1 MANQL
6 PVFYYGNHGRMNGI
20 LVGQSISRGSP
31 MSHSLIILPEDSNA
45 EILDAI
51 SQAKGT
57 LSIKMFIFKDLSL
70 LGEVIKAHTRG
81 VRVRVMLNPQR
92 RDGKK
97 ENDET
102 RAALTAAGIEVKDS
116 NPAFDLTHEKS
127 MVVDDRIAFVQS
139 FNWESEA
146 FLASR
151 DYAIITSRES
161 EVADILA
168 CFDADWNR
176 TTFVS
181 REPALI
187 WCVGNGRQRL
197 GEFIDRTKHSL
208 WIQNERFQDP
218 AIIEHLVRACSRG
231 VRLHVIARSLHKLK
245 KEKLAEAASGLRIL
259 QDVGAKVHT
268 LKHVK
273 VHGKLL
279 FADECRAIVGSINLA
294 PGSFDSRRELAIET
308 TKGHLMQQIHDI
320 LRSDWTMSKP
330 MDLSDQGL
338 LEELKK
344 CDPEVREDLGLAHP

>member
-1 MANQL
+1 
-6 PVFYYGNHGRMNGI
+6 
-20 LVGQSISRGSP
+20 
-31 MSHSLIILPEDSNA
+31 MSHSVIILPEDSNA
-45 EILDAI
+45 MIIDAI
-51 SQAKGT
+51 SQAKRT
-57 LSIKMFIFKDLSL
+57 LAIKVFVFKDSSL
-70 LGEVIKAHTRG
+70 LRQVIQCHARG
-81 VRVRVMLNPQR
+81 VKVRVMLNPQR
-92 RDGKK
+92 RNGKK

-102 RAALTAAGIEVKDS
+102 RAALTESGLEVKDS

-127 MVVDDRIAFVQS
+127 MVVDDQISFIQS
-139 FNWESEA
+139 FNWDSEA

-151 DYAIITSRES
+151 DYAIITSRKS

-168 CFDADWNR
+168 CFDADWHR

-218 AIIEHLVRACSRG
+218 AIIEHLVRACRRG

-259 QDVGAKVHT
+259 EDVGAKIHT

-279 FADECRAIVGSINLA
+279 FADESRAIVGSINLA
-294 PGSFDSRRELAIET
+294 PGSFDSRRELAIEVHSPEVVNRLR
-308 TKGHLMQQIHDI
+308 KIARHDWKH
-320 LRSDWTMSKP
+320 SYP
-330 MDLSDQGL
+330 VDLTDEGL
-338 LEELKK
+338 LAALEKR
-344 CDPEVREDLGLAHP
+344 DPEVREDLGLAHP

>member
-1 MANQL
+1 
-6 PVFYYGNHGRMNGI
+6 
-20 LVGQSISRGSP
+20 
-31 MSHSLIILPEDSNA
+31 MSHSLIVLPEDSSA

-51 SQAKGT
+51 SQAKET
-57 LSIKMFIFKDLSL
+57 LSIKMFVFRDLSL
-70 LGEVIKAHTRG
+70 LSEVIKAHTRG

-102 RAALTAAGIEVKDS
+102 RAALTAAGIQVKDS

-127 MVVDDRIAFVQS
+127 MVVDDQIAFVQS
-139 FNWESEA
+139 FNWDSES
-146 FLASR
+146 FSTSR
-151 DYAIITSRES
+151 DYGVVTSHES

-168 CFDADWNR
+168 CFDADWHR
-176 TTFVS
+176 TTFVPRDPS
-181 REPALI
+181 LI

-197 GEFIDRTKHSL
+197 GEFIDGTKHSL

-218 AIIEHLVRACSRG
+218 AIIEHLVRARRRG

-259 QDVGAKVHT
+259 EDVGAKIHT

-279 FADECRAIVGSINLA
+279 FADENRAIIGSINLA

-308 TKGHLMQQIHDI
+308 TKSHLMAQIHNI
-320 LRSDWTMSKP
+320 LRADWSISKP

-344 CDPEVREDLGLAHP
+344 RDPEVREDLGMAR